1 MKISE
6 YEKIKLQIEMMNL
19 GLLDSF
25 IYEYYNTNY
34 SEFEKEFYNKIYKK
48 LSEFN
53 YARTTWIPDVKFIR
67 MWWLKRKYPELFDK
81 DLISKW

>member
-1 MKISE
+1 MKITE
-6 YEKIKLQIEMMNL
+6 YEKIKLQIEMMDL

-25 IYEYYNTNY
+25 IQNYVNANYE
-34 SEFEKEFYNKIYKK
+34 EFEKEFYNKIYKK
-48 LSEFN
+48 TSEFN
-53 YARTTWIPDVKFIR
+53 YTRTTWIPDIKFYR